1 MKGSSGAFVGLLE
14 ELDLSITQI
23 KTLDAV
29 NGCASELSVKELSE
43 RLGMS
48 LPSAS
53 RTVEALLQ
61 RGWLERREDEHDRR
75 VKRIRAT
82 DAGRE
87 RGRARQRR
95 PPARA
100 SSTSPSRST
109 PNAARSSRRRCR
121 RRRRPTP
128 DDLRQTMG
136 FSLPSIDE
144 DNRRWWTLG
153 AMCFALFMI
162 MLDNTVVN
170 VALPSIQRDLHASH
184 RRRSSGRST
193 PTR

>member
-1 MKGSSGAFVGLLE
+1 MEAITPADRAARGTVSPQALAGQLLTLWQMVMKGSSREFVGLLE

-43 RLGMS
+43 HLGMS

-82 DAGRE
+82 AEGRDVVARVNGVRLHGLEHFAESLNPE
-87 RGRARQRR
+87 RRALL
-95 PPARA
+95 
-100 SSTSPSRST
+100 S
-109 PNAARSSRRRCR
+109 AALLAVTE
-121 RRRRPTP
+121 PET
-128 DDLRQTMG
+128 QNG
-136 FSLPSIDE
+136 
-144 DNRRWWTLG
+144 
-153 AMCFALFMI
+153 
-162 MLDNTVVN
+162 
-170 VALPSIQRDLHASH
+170 
-184 RRRSSGRST
+184 
-193 PTR
+193 